1 MSELLNV
8 AQTAALLRDKDRI
21 LILTH
26 QYPDGDTLGCG
37 FALCRALLAL
47 GKQARVICGDVIPEK
62 YDYMLCEMP
71 SFEPAFICA
80 VDVADTPL
88 LGSLEA
94 EYGDK
99 VDLTI
104 DHHAS
109 NTQYAKQ
116 LLLKA
121 DYGAAAMIIYE
132 VIEALGVPFTEE
144 IAAALYTGIATD
156 TGCFKYSNT
165 SPLTHRMAA
174 MLMECGAPAEPI
186 NRAMFDIKSRKR
198 LELERLAYRD
208 MAFYYNGRCAVMSI
222 TDDILQ
228 KSGVTEND
236 LEGLAPIPRQIEGV
250 WVGILLREKA
260 ENSYKV
266 SVRTGTHADASD
278 ICARLGGGG
287 HERAAG
293 CTLEMP
299 LNEAIQT
306 LLDTIAQAVPRIAL

>member
-1 MSELLNV
+1 MSERLTV
-8 AQTAALLRDKDRI
+8 EQTAEKLRSVDDI
-21 LILTH
+21 LILCH

-37 FALCRALLAL
+37 FALCRALLSL
-47 GKQARVICGDVIPEK
+47 GKRARVLCGDVIPEK
-62 YDYMLCEMP
+62 YDYMLFAMP

-88 LGSLEA
+88 LGELEA
-94 EYGDK
+94 VYGDK

-121 DYGAAAMIIYE
+121 DYGAAAMILYE
-132 VIEALGVPFTEE
+132 VIEALGVSFTAE

-165 SPLTHRMAA
+165 TPLTHRMAA
-174 MLMECGAPAEPI
+174 TLMECGAPAETI

-208 MAFYYNGRCAVMSI
+208 ITFHYNGRCAVMRI
-222 TDDILQ
+222 TDNILQ

-250 WVGILLREKA
+250 WVGVLLREKG
-260 ENSYKV
+260 ENAYKV
-266 SVRTGTHADASD
+266 SVRTGTHPDASD

-287 HERAAG
+287 HARAAG

-299 LNEAIQT
+299 LEEAVET
-306 LLDTIAQAVPRIAL
+306 LLTTIAQAVPRITL